1 MNNFSPKAINNKKDK
16 IMKKQYITPEMENIL
31 MDNDMQLLAGS
42 LPIDGDA
49 DAIDPGTVDAPE
61 LTILLLS
68 ED

>member
-42 LPIDGDA
+42 LPIDSSIDP
-49 DAIDPGTVDAPE
+49 IDPGTVDAPE
-61 LTILLLS
+61 FG
-68 ED
+68 EEFDW

>member
-1 MNNFSPKAINNKKDK
+1 
-16 IMKKQYITPEMENIL
+16 MKKQYITPEMENIL